1 MKDIEKIIEDLQ
13 TRIDALKH
21 FDISK
26 YERADVHIL
35 SERVMNL
42 SGKLNQIAYMMLYT
56 LDNKKP
62 SDKENP

>member
-1 MKDIEKIIEDLQ
+1 MKEIEKIVEDIQ

-26 YERADVHIL
+26 FENSDVHIL

-56 LDNKKP
+56 LDNAKP
-62 SDKENP
+62 SNKENS

>member
-1 MKDIEKIIEDLQ
+1 MKDIEKILEDLQ

-21 FDISK
+21 FDITK
-26 YERADVHIL
+26 FERTDVHIL

-56 LDNKKP
+56 LDNTNP